1 MEGDINLNQLKA
13 FYYAASCGSITRAA
27 EKLYITQ
34 PAVSMQIKA
43 LEVRFGIRLFIRKK
57 KKLQL
62 TELGSRLF
70 RVAERIFELVGE
82 AEEVLTKTKS
92 PTTEVLKIGS
102 TKTLVRYLLAPFIS
116 GFQKSFPKVQIQID
130 EGSSQTMVQ
139 AILEDRNHLA
149 IVGRVNYDEKIEV
162 VPYIQDELVLLVAPG
177 HPLCSK
183 EPVSLHD
190 LRDEH
195 LILRE
200 RGSGTREVGEDVFE
214 SFGLY
219 SSAFVQ
225 TSNVDLIKELVSISN
240 GVTMLAR
247 MGVDEDVS
255 KGRLKMLESK
265 EGPFILDIDIV
276 FNKARKLSSIDKAF
290 IEMLKSGVRKGQM
303 AYEIPVH
310 ASDHMGAAEVPA
322 T

>member
-13 FYYAASCGSITRAA
+13 FYYAASCGSITLAA
-27 EKLYITQ
+27 EKLFITQ

-57 KKLQL
+57 KQLQL

-82 AEEVLTKTKS
+82 AEEVLTQTKS
-92 PTTEVLKIGS
+92 PTTEVLKIGN
-102 TKTLVRYLLAPFIS
+102 TKTLVRYLLAPYIS
-116 GFQKSFPKVQIQID
+116 KFQESFPRVQIQID
-130 EGSSQTMVQ
+130 EGSSQAMVQ

-149 IVGRVNYDEKIEV
+149 IVGRVPYDDKIEAV
-162 VPYIQDELVLLVAPG
+162 TYIQDAIVLLAAPG
-177 HPLCSK
+177 HPLCEK
-183 EPVSLHD
+183 QPISLHN
-190 LRDEH
+190 LMDEN

-200 RGSGTREVGEDVFE
+200 KGSGTRNVVEAAFE
-214 SFGLY
+214 SLGLF
-219 SSAFVQ
+219 SSPFIE
-225 TSNVDLIKELVSISN
+225 TSNVDIIKELVSIGN

-247 MGVDEDVS
+247 MGVDEDVN
-255 KGRLKMLESK
+255 KGRLKILELQ
-265 EGPFILDIDIV
+265 EGPLILDIDIV

-310 ASDHMGAAEVPA
+310 ASDHTGPVSLTA